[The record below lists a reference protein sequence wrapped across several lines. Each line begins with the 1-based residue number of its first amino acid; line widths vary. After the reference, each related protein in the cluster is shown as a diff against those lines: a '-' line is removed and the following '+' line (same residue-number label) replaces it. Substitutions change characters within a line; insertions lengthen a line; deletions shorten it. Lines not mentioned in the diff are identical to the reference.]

1 MKKNQSFCEIVR
13 INKKSHS
20 EIEFVNI
27 IPSKDL
33 KLFIEPTLIEKG
45 DSKWAVSAKLIME
58 SYFNNL
64 FDAYKKHDHR
74 CKLYMM
80 SHCHEKNET
89 RLGYS
94 PKGLNGKGKTPE
106 GMLQSLMGLERL
118 FDNGV
123 SINKAREIPI
133 FVEKFAEDSM
143 SDVLTNILSKL
154 LHEFTLEIAHKYN
167 IQTYITKDKYYYW
180 DHVEKRWAF
189 FEGEQ
194 ILIGKN
200 KKPVFLVPKEI
211 VRNCYYVNAD
221 QYLRSVI
228 LSKMQKDNT
237 SYDDEGKEVTPTK
250 CELRKWIKNK
260 NISVKET
267 DYHKTMKHPELLE
280 EHRRLLERKSGL
292 QKSDEYL
299 DKLVKENKK

>member
-1 MKKNQSFCEIVR
+1 M
-13 INKKSHS
+13 
-20 EIEFVNI
+20 
-27 IPSKDL
+27 
-33 KLFIEPTLIEKG
+33 
-45 DSKWAVSAKLIME
+45 
-58 SYFNNL
+58 
-64 FDAYKKHDHR
+64 
-74 CKLYMM
+74 
-80 SHCHEKNET
+80 
-89 RLGYS
+89 
-94 PKGLNGKGKTPE
+94 
-106 GMLQSLMGLERL
+106 
-118 FDNGV
+118 
-123 SINKAREIPI
+123 
-133 FVEKFAEDSM
+133 
-143 SDVLTNILSKL
+143 
-154 LHEFTLEIAHKYN
+154 
-167 IQTYITKDKYYYW
+167 
-180 DHVEKRWAF
+180 
-189 FEGEQ
+189 
-194 ILIGKN
+194 IGKN
-200 KKPVFLVPKEI
+200 KKPVLLVPKEI